1 MIPLL
6 GRRHKKKPKTASKAI
21 PQATAK
27 ASPKVTPKTSS
38 KVTPGQLASVKIG
51 QFKEFLRTKTLEA
64 AIPQDFKKNGVQ
76 LAKYERIG
84 GLTNKNYKLLMG
96 DEVLVLRL
104 PGRGTGRFINRSH
117 ERANHFA
124 AARAGFT
131 PPVLYFNQFTG
142 IKVTTFLHEA
152 CVLSPATATVSGNYL
167 QVAGMLREFH
177 DTPIRFANTFDGFAM
192 TRVYERVA
200 RSRFEPFYAG
210 FKDMQSRFRSLQA
223 ILKSMAVPLRACHND
238 LVPEN
243 ILILDGRMQLIDWE
257 YSGMNDPSW
266 DIASFL
272 LESEFGP
279 DDTKAFIAAYLP
291 AEADS
296 AGFMFRVRVYQAVQ
310 DYLWSLWSL
319 ILCSSH
325 RNSDRGTYYRRYGE
339 QRFTRAGSSLDALEA
354 AYSLNLKAAS
364 H

>member
-1 MIPLL
+1 MISLP
-6 GRRHKKKPKTASKAI
+6 GQKRKKVKPRTN
-21 PQATAK
+21 
-27 ASPKVTPKTSS
+27 
-38 KVTPGQLASVKIG
+38 PGQLASIKIG

-76 LAKYERIG
+76 LIKYERIG
-84 GLTNKNYKLLMG
+84 GITNKNYKLHMG
-96 DEVLVLRL
+96 DEVLILRL

-117 ERANHFA
+117 ERANQFA

-142 IKVTTFLHEA
+142 VKVSTFLHEA
-152 CVLSPATATVSGNYL
+152 SVLSPVTASLPENYL
-167 QVAGMLREFH
+167 QVAALLREFH
-177 DTPIRFANTFDGFAM
+177 DAPVRFANSFNGFAM

-210 FKDMQSRFRSLQA
+210 YKEMHSRFRSLEV
-223 ILKSMAVPLRACHND
+223 ILKSMAVPLRVCHND

-243 ILILDGRMQLIDWE
+243 ILIVDGRIQLIDWE
-257 YSGMNDPSW
+257 YSGMNDPAW
-266 DIASFL
+266 DIGSYL

-279 DDTKAFIAAYLP
+279 EDTKSFITAYLP
-291 AEADS
+291 DDADS

-325 RNSDRGTYYRRYGE
+325 RNSDRWTYYRRYGE
-339 QRFTRAGSSLDALEA
+339 QRFTRAGSSLDALEIEYA
-354 AYSLNLKAAS
+354 MKLKVLS
-364 H
+364 F

>member
-1 MIPLL
+1 MIPLP
-6 GRRHKKKPKTASKAI
+6 GRKRTVKPRR
-21 PQATAK
+21 
-27 ASPKVTPKTSS
+27 
-38 KVTPGQLASVKIG
+38 TPGQLASVKLD

-64 AIPQDFKKNGVQ
+64 AIPQDFKRNGVQ
-76 LAKYERIG
+76 LVKYERIG
-84 GLTNKNYKLLMG
+84 GITNKNYKLLMG
-96 DEVLVLRL
+96 GEVLVLRL

-117 ERANHFA
+117 ERANQFA

-131 PPVLYFNQFTG
+131 PPTLYFNQFTG
-142 IKVTTFLHEA
+142 VKVSTFLHEA
-152 CVLSPATATVSGNYL
+152 SVLSPATAIVPRNYT

-177 DTPIRFANTFDGFAM
+177 SASIKLANTFNGFAM

-200 RSRFEPFYAG
+200 RSRFEPFYPG
-210 FKDMQSRFRSLQA
+210 FKETQKRFRVLEA

-243 ILILDGRMQLIDWE
+243 ILIVDGKIQLIDWE
-257 YSGMNDPSW
+257 YSGMNDPAW
-266 DIASFL
+266 DIGSFL

-279 DDTKAFIAAYLP
+279 EDTKAFLEAYLP
-291 AEADS
+291 GDADS

-319 ILCSSH
+319 MLCSSH

-339 QRFTRAGSSLDALEA
+339 QRFARAGSSLDALEA
-354 AYSLNLKAAS
+354 EYTMELKVLS
-364 H
+364 F

>member
-6 GRRHKKKPKTASKAI
+6 APRLKVKSESAPKSKAKSK
-21 PQATAK
+21 ATATVK
-27 ASPKVTPKTSS
+27 S
-38 KVTPGQLASVKIG
+38 KVTPGQLASVKIE

-64 AIPQDFKKNGVQ
+64 AIPQGFKKNGVQ
-76 LAKYERIG
+76 LVKYERIG

-124 AARAGFT
+124 AAQAGFT

-142 IKVTTFLHEA
+142 VKVSTFLHDA
-152 CVLSPATATVSGNYL
+152 TVLSPPTASLPENYL
-167 QVAGMLREFH
+167 QVARLLRDFH
-177 DTPIRFANTFDGFAM
+177 DTPVRFANTFNGFAM

-200 RSRFEPFYAG
+200 RSRFEPFYTG
-210 FKDMQSRFRSLQA
+210 FKDLQSRFRSLEA
-223 ILKSMAVPLRACHND
+223 ILKSMAVPVRACHND

-243 ILILDGRMQLIDWE
+243 ILAVDGRMQLIDWE
-257 YSGMNDPSW
+257 YSGMNDPAW

-279 DDTKAFIAAYLP
+279 EDVKAFLAAYLP
-291 AEADS
+291 SAADS
-296 AGFMFRVRVYQAVQ
+296 VEFMFRVQVYEAVQ

-319 ILCSSH
+319 MQCSSH
-325 RNSDRGTYYRRYGE
+325 RNSDRGLYYRRYGE
-339 QRFTRAGSSLDALEA
+339 QRFARARSSLDSLETG
-354 AYSLNLKAAS
+354 YGLKLKARPL
-364 H
+364 